1 MLFRAPFAV
10 SQNQADASYIEQ
22 LGLSF
27 VALRL
32 NVTPETV
39 DAQHQQLLRYVLP
52 AAQNSL
58 KVQLAEDAKRIK
70 DNNVNATFYMTS
82 IRAWPAENRVD
93 IRGEL
98 KTWIG
103 DSKPYSEIKSYVIQF
118 SRVDGVSWLARF
130 GEINNEKIN
139 PLFIS
144 GCLLLVAPAMS
155 ATLSGTLAPTVVP
168 LTNGG
173 QANIAVSNTDPNLFT
188 VPRSHHGD
196 KQFDGGLTNQSRP
209 TAAAPFWRPS
219 VKTIHLHCGNRT
231 RTELLHSCR
240 APCGLRPDNSAGQRA
255 GRDTR
260 SGKSTGGVEPL

>member
-1 MLFRAPFAV
+1 MR
-10 SQNQADASYIEQ
+10 N
-22 LGLSF
+22 
-27 VALRL
+27 ALKTITL
-32 NVTPETV
+32 IPPLYDV
-39 DAQHQQLLRYVLP
+39 DACL
-52 AAQNSL
+52 
-58 KVQLAEDAKRIK
+58 
-70 DNNVNATFYMTS
+70 
-82 IRAWPAENRVD
+82 PAENRVD

-188 VPRSHHGD
+188 VPEIA
-196 KQFDGGLTNQSRP
+196 SR
-209 TAAAPFWRPS
+209 R
-219 VKTIHLHCGNRT
+219 
-231 RTELLHSCR
+231 
-240 APCGLRPDNSAGQRA
+240 
-255 GRDTR
+255 
-260 SGKSTGGVEPL
+260 

>member
-1 MLFRAPFAV
+1 MNRASKLSLPFRASILTQIQNLACCILIRMRRSHRGDKYPPLQGLNVNPINTGFAV

-22 LGLSF
+22 LGMSF

-52 AAQNSL
+52 ASQNSL

-70 DNNVNATFYMTS
+70 DNNVNSTFYMTS
-82 IRAWPAENRVD
+82 MRAWPAENRVD

-130 GEINNEKIN
+130 GEINNEKN
-139 PLFIS
+139 
-144 GCLLLVAPAMS
+144 
-155 ATLSGTLAPTVVP
+155 
-168 LTNGG
+168 
-173 QANIAVSNTDPNLFT
+173 
-188 VPRSHHGD
+188 
-196 KQFDGGLTNQSRP
+196 
-209 TAAAPFWRPS
+209 
-219 VKTIHLHCGNRT
+219 
-231 RTELLHSCR
+231 
-240 APCGLRPDNSAGQRA
+240 
-255 GRDTR
+255 
-260 SGKSTGGVEPL
+260 